1 LSFARDR
8 LMEHFLWAVGI
19 IFQPQ
24 FGYCRRML
32 VKVLALIT
40 TIDDVYDVYGTLEEL
55 ELFTDVV
62 ERFVYINGIMAFHI
76 NMPILTLRI
85 CTLCDSRWDTN
96 AMDQLPYYM
105 KICFLALHN
114 SINEMAFDNLK
125 EQEFHSIQYLK
136 KAVWT

>member
-1 LSFARDR
+1 
-8 LMEHFLWAVGI
+8 MGI

-32 VKVLALIT
+32 AKVIAPVT

-62 ERFVYINGIMAFHI
+62 ERFVYIKGIMALN
-76 NMPILTLRI
+76 NMPILRLRI
-85 CTLCDSRWDTN
+85 CTLCVSGWDTN

-105 KICFLALHN
+105 RICFLALHN
-114 SINEMAFDNLK
+114 SINEMALDTLK
-125 EQEFHSIQYLK
+125 EQGFHSIRYLK
-136 KAVWT
+136 KAAWT